1 MQTRCNTCLK
11 EFQDSDI
18 VCGYEHYDFDN
29 KYRPD
34 GLQKPNS
41 VHLIHEHCLGKQ
53 APNTQPCP
61 SCNKKYDFYCGAG
74 RYSEM
79 NSQLHETFPELFE
92 DVEIV
97 KKGSPKKTIFVVD
110 LDSDSDSDG
119 KAKGKGKGR
128 SFRHSKTR
136 GFSFKKKN
144 KKGMKRSKKNKMTRG
159 TGKRITGKRIT
170 GKRITGKRIT
180 GKRITGKRI
189 TGKRITGKRRARIHK
204 LKSW

>member
-119 KAKGKGKGR
+119 KAKGKGR
-128 SFRHSKTR
+128 SFRYSKTR
-136 GFSFKKKN
+136 GFSFKKRN

-170 GKRITGKRIT
+170 GKR
-180 GKRITGKRI
+180 
-189 TGKRITGKRRARIHK
+189 RARIPK